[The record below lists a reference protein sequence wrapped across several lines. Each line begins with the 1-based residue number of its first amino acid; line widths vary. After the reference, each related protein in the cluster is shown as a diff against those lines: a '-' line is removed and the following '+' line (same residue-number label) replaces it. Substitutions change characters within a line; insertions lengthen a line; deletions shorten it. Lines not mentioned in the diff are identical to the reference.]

1 MFSQCILYI
10 SADNSLINIKLVP
23 NSLAYLSKAI
33 TKLLIKNLDNLTVS
47 RSSLSY
53 GGAET
58 YRIKN

>member
-33 TKLLIKNLDNLTVS
+33 TKLLTKKFGKFNSFKVWFVF
-47 RSSLSY
+47 